1 METFLVFKPLSYKL
15 KKIENFSCSIH
26 AGRFATRSINCSNK
40 MSRSIA
46 LRNLAPS
53 EPTLCI
59 PQVFS
64 NVTEER
70 VRHVF
75 DEINLGKI
83 SRIDMVAL
91 KPKDDSEKA
100 SKFKRIFVH
109 FDEWYWNESAV
120 KARTKLIEGKEVKVV
135 YDRPWFWK
143 VSASKIGKEPVK
155 KIYIDGLDDDDDD
168 TDRRPK
174 YDDRRSK
181 DYDHKPKYDDRRS
194 KDYDH
199 KPKYDDRRSKDYD
212 HKPKYDDR
220 RSKDYDHRPKYDD
233 RRPRDDDRKPKYDDR
248 RPRDESR
255 SRPVASKT
263 PVVRSESRE
272 RPLKKESA
280 PVARSDSRERP
291 LKKESTPV
299 ARSDSRERPLKKESA
314 PVVTNTVMVSNVPP
328 PKRRLVKKTEEQKNA
343 EIEEVKKKLE
353 EDKKKADEPKPKP
366 APRKPVKFSIES
378 DDEDEIEIVEEGPV
392 ERFAGM
398 SEKDKADCEDLY
410 GDLM

>member
-1 METFLVFKPLSYKL
+1 
-15 KKIENFSCSIH
+15 
-26 AGRFATRSINCSNK
+26 
-40 MSRSIA
+40 MSRPIA

-91 KPKDDSEKA
+91 KPKDDSENA

-155 KIYIDGLDDDDDD
+155 KIYIDGLDDDDTDRKPRDD
-168 TDRRPK
+168 VRRPKDYDYRPRDDDRRPR
-174 YDDRRSK
+174 DDRRSK
-181 DYDHKPKYDDRRS
+181 DYDRRPR
-194 KDYDH
+194 D
-199 KPKYDDRRSKDYD
+199 
-212 HKPKYDDR
+212 
-220 RSKDYDHRPKYDD
+220 DD
-233 RRPRDDDRKPKYDDR
+233 RRPRDDDRRINDYDR
-248 RPRDESR
+248 RPRDDDRRSNDYDRRPKDYDRRPRDDDRRSKDYDRRPRDDDRRSKDYDRRPMDDDRRSDSR
-255 SRPVASKT
+255 SRPVD
-263 PVVRSESRE
+263 
-272 RPLKKESA
+272 LK
-280 PVARSDSRERP
+280 
-291 LKKESTPV
+291 TPV
-299 ARSDSRERPLKKESA
+299 ARSDSRERPLKKE
-314 PVVTNTVMVSNVPP
+314 PVVTNPVMISNVPP
-328 PKRRLVKKTEEQKNA
+328 PKRRLVKKTEEQKKA
-343 EIEEVKKKLE
+343 EIEEVKKKIE
-353 EDKKKADEPKPKP
+353 ENKKKADEPKS
-366 APRKPVKFSIES
+366 AARKPVKFSIES

-392 ERFAGM
+392 DRFAGM